1 MRILFVALG
10 TEQLNISLLASILR
24 RAGHDVGLA
33 FSRHLFDDRDQLSMP
48 GIARYFSDD
57 DDVVEQAA
65 RFRPDVVCY
74 SALTVTYRWLIE
86 VAQTIKD
93 RCGAVSIFG
102 GVHAS
107 AVPALVLEEPVVDY
121 VCVGEGDFALPMLI
135 AALAEGRRD
144 AVIPNIAFRG
154 PNGQLIK
161 GGQMPFVQDLDSL
174 PPFEKDL
181 WHEHIAVDAAYL
193 TMSSRGCPY
202 RCTFCFNNFFAN
214 LGGARATSGKYV
226 RQRSVDHFMAEL
238 VSAKRRYGIRYVHII
253 DDIFTLDTAWLQEF
267 ARRYRREI
275 NVPFQCLSHAH
286 FLDAE
291 RVQALGEA
299 GCVWVQIGVQ
309 SADEEYKKS
318 TLRRPD
324 KSARIS
330 QVLDL
335 LHRAKIGVKTDHI
348 FGLPGETIDSQDVA
362 LRFYAEHPGLRRVG
376 TYWLTYLPGTQ
387 IIDEGLRA
395 GTITQAQVDRINRG
409 DTDFW
414 HREANVI
421 DPAMR
426 RRYLEYEALLRVMVY
441 LPASLRTRLTARQV
455 RWLPAGLMKLLGLLI
470 SVTVS
475 AAQRDPDLNA
485 FLARYR
491 HGLVNHVRRR
501 LGLASRRR
509 FPPGETSPMRDSAWD
524 SLFEATQAKLR
535 AAPLPIET
543 LPLPAAAIPP
553 PPPATAFA
561 PVPAA
566 ELTAMS

>member
-24 RAGHDVGLA
+24 RCGHDVGLA
-33 FSRHLFDDRDQLSMP
+33 FSRHLFDDRDQLAMP
-48 GIARYFSDD
+48 G
-57 DDVVEQAA
+57 VA
-65 RFRPDVVCY
+65 RFFRDDADVIDQAVRFQPDIVCY
-74 SALTVTYRWLIE
+74 SALTVTYRSLIDI
-86 VAQTIKD
+86 AQVIKD
-93 RCGAVSIFG
+93 RCGAISIFG

-154 PNGQLIK
+154 PAGQVIK
-161 GGQMPFVQDLDSL
+161 GGQMPFVQNLDSL

-181 WHEHIAVDAAYL
+181 WLDHIAVDAAYL

-214 LGGARATSGKYV
+214 LGGERATSGKYV

-238 VSAKRRYGIRYVHII
+238 VEAKRRFGIRYIHII

-267 ARRYRREI
+267 SRRYRREI
-275 NVPFQCLSHAH
+275 NVPFQCLSHSH

-291 RVQALGEA
+291 RVQALAEA

-309 SADEEYKKS
+309 SADEEYKKAN
-318 TLRRPD
+318 LRRPD

-335 LHRAKIGVKTDHI
+335 LYKAKIGAKTDHI
-348 FGLPGETIDSQDVA
+348 FGLPGETIESQDLA

-376 TYWLTYLPGTQ
+376 TFWLTYLPGTE
-387 IIDEGLRA
+387 IIDDGLRA
-395 GTITQAQVDRINRG
+395 GAISQEQMDRINRG
-409 DTDFW
+409 ETDFW
-414 HREANVI
+414 HREGNVR
-421 DPAMR
+421 DPQMR
-426 RRYLEYEALLRVMVY
+426 RRYLEYEALLRLVVY
-441 LPASLRTRLTARQV
+441 LPVGLRGRLEPRHIRHVPASVL
-455 RWLPAGLMKLLGLLI
+455 KLLGVLI
-470 SVTVS
+470 SSTIS
-475 AAQRDPDLNA
+475 AVQRDPDLTG

-491 HGLVNHVRRR
+491 HGLINHLRWRM
-501 LGLASRRR
+501 GWAPRRR
-509 FPPGETSPMRDSAWD
+509 FAQGDLSPLHDAAWD
-524 SLFEATQAKLR
+524 ALFEQAQRQLR
-535 AAPLPIET
+535 AKPAQTESMPLSVAVIPRRAGASAGAASSMELPVAP
-543 LPLPAAAIPP
+543 
-553 PPPATAFA
+553 
-561 PVPAA
+561 
-566 ELTAMS
+566 